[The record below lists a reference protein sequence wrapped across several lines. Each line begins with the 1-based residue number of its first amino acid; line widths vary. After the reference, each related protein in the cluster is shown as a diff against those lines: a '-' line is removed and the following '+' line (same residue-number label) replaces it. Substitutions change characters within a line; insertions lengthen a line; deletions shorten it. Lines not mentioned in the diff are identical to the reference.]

1 MITFGCVAVAVTV
14 FIMSIKTRFLAQS
27 RQIEY
32 MSQTD
37 LLTGVKNR
45 NHYENRL
52 QQYPEM
58 CAKNLACVYGDV
70 NGLHEVNNRLGH
82 PAGDKMR
89 REVAEAMRQRF
100 GSEHTYRIG
109 GDEFVAFRADA
120 QPEQLSAELD
130 RMRQELDAKGYHV
143 SFGVAVHEKTQDA
156 LDMCEI
162 VREAENAMFSEKK
175 EFYSQPEHNRRDRQR
190 L

>member
-1 MITFGCVAVAVTV
+1 M
-14 FIMSIKTRFLAQS
+14 
-27 RQIEY
+27 
-32 MSQTD
+32 
-37 LLTGVKNR
+37 
-45 NHYENRL
+45 
-52 QQYPEM
+52 
-58 CAKNLACVYGDV
+58 
-70 NGLHEVNNRLGH
+70 
-82 PAGDKMR
+82 
-89 REVAEAMRQRF
+89 
-100 GSEHTYRIG
+100 
-109 GDEFVAFRADA
+109 AFRADA

-130 RMRQELDAKGYHV
+130 RMRQELDAMGYHV